1 MNIKENCKIRTQR
14 GVCLACGHALL
25 EQPLLELPDM
35 PASAQDI
42 PEKNELPF
50 DCGVKLR
57 LRQCPACGLVQFDCE
72 PVDYYRDV
80 IRAVGLSETMR
91 ELRRADYR
99 HMLETYGLSGKKF
112 IECGCGRGEFMEV
125 LKEFPAKIYATEA
138 NAEFAAAAQELLGPG
153 CHVMHMFPEDSAV
166 PIPGAPFDCFFS
178 FNFLEHQ
185 PDPSAMLGCMYY
197 NLAPGGY
204 GLITVPSFEYI
215 LKDGR
220 YYELIRDHI
229 ANYTLSSLTAFCESC
244 GFEILEKGRIG
255 IGDTLRVVVR
265 KPESTSLEQAVHAA
279 CAGIFAAFQKECSA
293 GAEMEREA
301 AAAQTG
307 LSAGGSCEKC
317 GTAEPTGG
325 EELRSQTEEHTEKC
339 GTAAQ
344 ADSAQL
350 HEQTEQHLLVEAE
363 RIPCDVSALKRN
375 YEELRAQMAAYVERL
390 KARHLKL
397 ALFGAGH
404 QGFTIAATT
413 ALCSYA
419 EYIMDSAPFK
429 QGKYAPAS
437 HIPIVSPNYFA
448 EHPVDV
454 VMVTAPGYV
463 REITAQLRKLYP
475 ERTELQICT
484 IEPESWTE

>member
-14 GVCLACGHALL
+14 SACLACGHALL

-42 PEKNELPF
+42 PGKNELPF
-50 DCGVKLR
+50 DRGVKLR

-153 CHVMHMFPEDSAV
+153 CHVMHTFPEDVAM

-229 ANYTLSSLTAFCESC
+229 ANYTLSSLTALCEGC
-244 GFEILEKGRIG
+244 GFEILEKGLIG

-279 CAGIFAAFQKECSA
+279 CAGIFAAFQKEQRSIGEVEKESMAA
-293 GAEMEREA
+293 GAA
-301 AAAQTG
+301 LPA
-307 LSAGGSCEKC
+307 
-317 GTAEPTGG
+317 
-325 EELRSQTEEHTEKC
+325 
-339 GTAAQ
+339 
-344 ADSAQL
+344 
-350 HEQTEQHLLVEAE
+350 EAE

-375 YEELRAQMAAYVERL
+375 YEELCAQMAAYVERL
-390 KARHLKL
+390 KEKHLKL

-437 HIPIVSPNYFA
+437 HIPIVSPAYFA

-463 REITAQLRKLYP
+463 REITAQLRGLYP

>member
-1 MNIKENCKIRTQR
+1 
-14 GVCLACGHALL
+14 
-25 EQPLLELPDM
+25 M

-42 PEKNELPF
+42 PGKNELPF

-91 ELRRADYR
+91 ALRRADYR

-153 CHVMHMFPEDSAV
+153 CHVMHTFPEDSAM

-229 ANYTLSSLTAFCESC
+229 ANYTLSSLTALCEGC
-244 GFEILEKGRIG
+244 GFEILEKGLIG

-279 CAGIFAAFQKECSA
+279 CAGIFAAFQKERSA

-301 AAAQTG
+301 AAAETG
-307 LSAGGSCEKC
+307 LSAGGSSV
-317 GTAEPTGG
+317 GNRTAV
-325 EELRSQTEEHTEKC
+325 R
-339 GTAAQ
+339 
-344 ADSAQL
+344 ADSVQP
-350 HEQTEQHLLVEAE
+350 HEQTEQHLSAEAE

-390 KARHLKL
+390 KEKHLKL

-437 HIPIVSPNYFA
+437 HIPIVSPAYFA

-463 REITAQLRKLYP
+463 REITAQLRGLYP
-475 ERTELQICT
+475 GRTELQICT